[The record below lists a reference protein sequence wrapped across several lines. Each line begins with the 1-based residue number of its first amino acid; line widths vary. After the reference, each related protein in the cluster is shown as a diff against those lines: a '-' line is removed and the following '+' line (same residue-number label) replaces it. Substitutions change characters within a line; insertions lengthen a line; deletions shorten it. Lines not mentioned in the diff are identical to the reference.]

1 MTPTMVQGDIDRMVS
16 RLSAAAARRLV
27 EPDTAVP
34 GSVGEGQLLPD
45 RLLTIAG
52 LDLDLDPAQRATISR
67 EEIAAITQAGIRFE
81 AVLEA
86 GFATHIATARDLTD
100 PRITFIL
107 HEIGEETRHQRLFQ
121 RLLTQLQPKATQ
133 PLPFRLLR
141 FGYRA
146 AIEVTIGNPAL
157 FYALVLA
164 GEEIPD
170 LFQKLASE
178 DPATDPFV
186 RDVNRYHRMEEARH
200 LSFARAVF
208 PEVWEQASWFDR
220 NLVRQVAP
228 IMIRF
233 MFDSMVHP
241 GVYKTVGLPALKTWR
256 AANRT
261 AARRRLRFDSTRPI
275 LKVMVDAGALRADNL
290 PLAWRK
296 LAGKTRGGDPTVI
309 AG

>member
-1 MTPTMVQGDIDRMVS
+1 
-16 RLSAAAARRLV
+16 
-27 EPDTAVP
+27 
-34 GSVGEGQLLPD
+34 
-45 RLLTIAG
+45 
-52 LDLDLDPAQRATISR
+52 
-67 EEIAAITQAGIRFE
+67 
-81 AVLEA
+81 
-86 GFATHIATARDLTD
+86 
-100 PRITFIL
+100 
-107 HEIGEETRHQRLFQ
+107 
-121 RLLTQLQPKATQ
+121 
-133 PLPFRLLR
+133 
-141 FGYRA
+141 
-146 AIEVTIGNPAL
+146 
-157 FYALVLA
+157 
-164 GEEIPD
+164 
-170 LFQKLASE
+170 
-178 DPATDPFV
+178 
-186 RDVNRYHRMEEARH
+186 MEEARH